1 MRQLSSANLS
11 ALADRAIVARDFLWI
26 VARDRTS
33 GESVADGLWSDAGT
47 ITADVIN
54 PDTGLSV
61 SRTWY
66 GSGTLIQI
74 DDIPLVANVTVQ
86 QIAIRMSQINARVET
101 LIRQYDVRQGRVEI
115 YRGLFNP
122 STRALVAPAPCR
134 FVGFVDQCEI
144 KTPRAGEVGEVV
156 LTCTSHTQ
164 EMTRS
169 NPDTRSHES
178 QTRRSATDDFYRDVS
193 VVASWEMFWGRSSGR
208 LRSKKKRKLDE
219 D

>member
-1 MRQLSSANLS
+1 MRQLSSENIA
-11 ALADRAIVARDFLWI
+11 ALASRSIVARDFLWI

-33 GESVADGLWSDAGT
+33 GEHVADGLWSDVGT
-47 ITADVIN
+47 ITANVIN
-54 PDTGLSV
+54 PDTGMSV

-66 GSGTLIQI
+66 GSGTLVEI

-86 QIAIRMSQINARVET
+86 QLTVRMSQINERVEA

-115 YRGLFNP
+115 YRGLFDP
-122 STRALVAPAPCR
+122 STRSLVAPAPCR
-134 FVGFVDQCEI
+134 FVGFIDQCEI

-178 QTRRSATDDFYRDVS
+178 QKRRSATDDFYRDVA
-193 VVASWEMFWGRSSGR
+193 VVGSWELFWGRSSGK
-208 LRSKKKRKLDE
+208 LRSSKKRRRDE